1 MADLF
6 QPSPLFLFVI
16 FFKTTV
22 YLPLCASL
30 GLLMSI
36 FSNGRARLGSIVAT
50 VICLI
55 ILIATNPILIQIE
68 SLAFLSFAESF
79 SNLAYGW
86 FFPFFVSFL
95 FSVRTILY
103 RFSNFFF
110 RNTSLYS
117 IGFSIIFSIFNVVSI
132 VK

>member
-55 ILIATNPILIQIE
+55 ILIATNQILIQIE
-68 SLAFLSFAESF
+68 SLAFVSFAESF

-103 RFSNFFF
+103 RFSNFFLETLHF
-110 RNTSLYS
+110 ILLGLALFFLFLTL
-117 IGFSIIFSIFNVVSI
+117 
-132 VK
+132 

>member
-36 FSNGRARLGSIVAT
+36 FSNGRARLGSILAT

-103 RFSNFFF
+103 RFSNLFLETLHFILLGLASFFLF
-110 RNTSLYS
+110 LTL
-117 IGFSIIFSIFNVVSI
+117 
-132 VK
+132 

>member
-30 GLLMSI
+30 GLLISI
-36 FSNGRARLGSIVAT
+36 FSDGRARLGSIVAT

-68 SLAFLSFAESF
+68 SLAFLSFADSF

-103 RFSNFFF
+103 RFSNLFLETLHFILLGLALFFLF
-110 RNTSLYS
+110 LTL
-117 IGFSIIFSIFNVVSI
+117 
-132 VK
+132 

>member
-103 RFSNFFF
+103 RFSNFFLETLHF
-110 RNTSLYS
+110 ILLGLALFFLFLT
-117 IGFSIIFSIFNVVSI
+117 F
-132 VK
+132 

>member
-22 YLPLCASL
+22 YLPICASL

-55 ILIATNPILIQIE
+55 ILIATNPILIQIK

-103 RFSNFFF
+103 RFSNFFLETLHF
-110 RNTSLYS
+110 ILLGLALFFLFLTL
-117 IGFSIIFSIFNVVSI
+117 
-132 VK
+132 

>member
-22 YLPLCASL
+22 YLPLCALL

-103 RFSNFFF
+103 RFSNFFLETLHF
-110 RNTSLYS
+110 ILLGLALFFLFLTL
-117 IGFSIIFSIFNVVSI
+117 
-132 VK
+132 

>member
-22 YLPLCASL
+22 YLPLCALL

-50 VICLI
+50 VICLM

-103 RFSNFFF
+103 RFSNFFLETLHF
-110 RNTSLYS
+110 ILLGLALFFLFLTL
-117 IGFSIIFSIFNVVSI
+117 
-132 VK
+132 

>member
-95 FSVRTILY
+95 FSVRTVLY
-103 RFSNFFF
+103 RFSNFFLETLHF
-110 RNTSLYS
+110 ILLGLALFFLFLTL
-117 IGFSIIFSIFNVVSI
+117 
-132 VK
+132 

>member
-6 QPSPLFLFVI
+6 QPFPLFLFVI

-68 SLAFLSFAESF
+68 RLAFLSFAESY

-103 RFSNFFF
+103 RFSNLFLETLHFILLGLALFFLF
-110 RNTSLYS
+110 LTL
-117 IGFSIIFSIFNVVSI
+117 
-132 VK
+132 

>member
-1 MADLF
+1 
-6 QPSPLFLFVI
+6 
-16 FFKTTV
+16 
-22 YLPLCASL
+22 
-30 GLLMSI
+30 MSI

-103 RFSNFFF
+103 RFSNLFLETLHFILLGLALFFLF
-110 RNTSLYS
+110 LTL
-117 IGFSIIFSIFNVVSI
+117 
-132 VK
+132 

>member
-103 RFSNFFF
+103 RFSNLFLETLHFIQLGLALFFLF
-110 RNTSLYS
+110 LTL
-117 IGFSIIFSIFNVVSI
+117 
-132 VK
+132 

>member
-68 SLAFLSFAESF
+68 SLAFLSFAESS

-103 RFSNFFF
+103 RFSNLFLETLHFILLGLALFFLF
-110 RNTSLYS
+110 LTL
-117 IGFSIIFSIFNVVSI
+117 
-132 VK
+132 

>member
-103 RFSNFFF
+103 RFSNLFLETLHFILLSLALFFLF
-110 RNTSLYS
+110 LTL
-117 IGFSIIFSIFNVVSI
+117 
-132 VK
+132 

>member
-68 SLAFLSFAESF
+68 RLAFLSFAESF

-103 RFSNFFF
+103 RFSNFFLETLHF
-110 RNTSLYS
+110 ILLGLALFFLFLTL
-117 IGFSIIFSIFNVVSI
+117 
-132 VK
+132 

>member
-68 SLAFLSFAESF
+68 SLAFLSFAKSF

-103 RFSNFFF
+103 RFSNFFLETLHF
-110 RNTSLYS
+110 ILLGLALFFLFLTL
-117 IGFSIIFSIFNVVSI
+117 
-132 VK
+132 

>member
-55 ILIATNPILIQIE
+55 ILIATNPSLIQIE

-103 RFSNFFF
+103 RFSNFFLETLHF
-110 RNTSLYS
+110 ILLGLALFFLFLTL
-117 IGFSIIFSIFNVVSI
+117 
-132 VK
+132 

>member
-55 ILIATNPILIQIE
+55 ILISTNPILIQIE

-103 RFSNFFF
+103 RFSNLFLETLHFILLGLAFFF
-110 RNTSLYS
+110 LFLTL
-117 IGFSIIFSIFNVVSI
+117 
-132 VK
+132 

>member
-68 SLAFLSFAESF
+68 RLAFLSFAERF

-103 RFSNFFF
+103 RFSNLFLETLHFILLGLALFFLF
-110 RNTSLYS
+110 LTL
-117 IGFSIIFSIFNVVSI
+117 
-132 VK
+132 

>member
-30 GLLMSI
+30 GLLMSV

-95 FSVRTILY
+95 FSMRTILY
-103 RFSNFFF
+103 RFSNLFLETLHFILLGLALFFLF
-110 RNTSLYS
+110 LTL
-117 IGFSIIFSIFNVVSI
+117 
-132 VK
+132 

>member
-68 SLAFLSFAESF
+68 RLAFLSFAESY

-103 RFSNFFF
+103 RFSNFFLETLHF
-110 RNTSLYS
+110 ILLGLALFFLFLTL
-117 IGFSIIFSIFNVVSI
+117 
-132 VK
+132 

>member
-103 RFSNFFF
+103 RFSNRFLETLHFILLGLALFFLF
-110 RNTSLYS
+110 LTL
-117 IGFSIIFSIFNVVSI
+117 
-132 VK
+132 

>member
-30 GLLMSI
+30 GLLISI
-36 FSNGRARLGSIVAT
+36 FSDGRARLGSIVAT

-55 ILIATNPILIQIE
+55 ILVATNPILIQIE
-68 SLAFLSFAESF
+68 SLAFLSFADSF

-103 RFSNFFF
+103 RFSNLFLETLHFILLGLALFFLF
-110 RNTSLYS
+110 LTL
-117 IGFSIIFSIFNVVSI
+117 
-132 VK
+132 

>member
-103 RFSNFFF
+103 RFSNLFLETLHFILLGLALFFLF
-110 RNTSLYS
+110 LT
-117 IGFSIIFSIFNVVSI
+117 F
-132 VK
+132 

>member
-36 FSNGRARLGSIVAT
+36 FSDGRARLGSIVAT

-103 RFSNFFF
+103 RFSNLFLETLHFILLSLALFFLF
-110 RNTSLYS
+110 LTL
-117 IGFSIIFSIFNVVSI
+117 
-132 VK
+132 

>member
-55 ILIATNPILIQIE
+55 IIIATNPILIQIE

-103 RFSNFFF
+103 RFSNLFLETLHFILLGLALFFLF
-110 RNTSLYS
+110 LTL
-117 IGFSIIFSIFNVVSI
+117 
-132 VK
+132 

>member
-1 MADLF
+1 MADLL

-22 YLPLCASL
+22 YLPLCALL

-103 RFSNFFF
+103 RFSNFFLETLHF
-110 RNTSLYS
+110 ILLGLALFFLFLT
-117 IGFSIIFSIFNVVSI
+117 F
-132 VK
+132 

>member
-1 MADLF
+1 MVDLF

-103 RFSNFFF
+103 RFSNLFLETLHFILLGLALFFLF
-110 RNTSLYS
+110 LTL
-117 IGFSIIFSIFNVVSI
+117 
-132 VK
+132 

>member
-36 FSNGRARLGSIVAT
+36 FSDGRARLGSIVAT

-68 SLAFLSFAESF
+68 SLAFLSFAESL

-103 RFSNFFF
+103 RFSNFFLETLHF
-110 RNTSLYS
+110 ILLGLALFFLFLTL
-117 IGFSIIFSIFNVVSI
+117 
-132 VK
+132 

>member
-22 YLPLCASL
+22 YLPLFASL

-103 RFSNFFF
+103 RFSNFFLETLHF
-110 RNTSLYS
+110 ILLGLALFFLFLTL
-117 IGFSIIFSIFNVVSI
+117 
-132 VK
+132 

>member
-6 QPSPLFLFVI
+6 QPSPFFLFVI

-103 RFSNFFF
+103 RFSNLFLETLHFILLGLALFFLF
-110 RNTSLYS
+110 LTL
-117 IGFSIIFSIFNVVSI
+117 
-132 VK
+132 

>member
-1 MADLF
+1 MVMADLF

-103 RFSNFFF
+103 RFSNFFLETLHF
-110 RNTSLYS
+110 ILLGLALFFLFLTL
-117 IGFSIIFSIFNVVSI
+117 
-132 VK
+132 

>member
-95 FSVRTILY
+95 FSMRTILY
-103 RFSNFFF
+103 RFSNLFLETLHFILLSLALFFLF
-110 RNTSLYS
+110 LTL
-117 IGFSIIFSIFNVVSI
+117 
-132 VK
+132 